1 MLIGYTQISTCNG
14 VPWPRPVCP
23 KLPEATRPVKPR
35 LSIGT
40 AARNQDAK
48 AKFVLTE
55 VFGSVAT
62 RPPQTPEQLIDS
74 IGRPVDIDRKIMKTK
89 TKEVWKYNQTGR
101 GRFALRIILE
111 DGVVIGWDKKS

>member
-1 MLIGYTQISTCNG
+1 MEKTITIIVAVIVLWALTSNYLNKK
-14 VPWPRPVCP
+14 RR
-23 KLPEATRPVKPR
+23 EA
-35 LSIGT
+35 LF
-40 AARNQDAK
+40 AK
-48 AKFVLTE
+48 YGDYEIVNMIMKKMFWQ
-55 VFGSVAT
+55 G
-62 RPPQTPEQLIDS
+62 QTPEQLIDS